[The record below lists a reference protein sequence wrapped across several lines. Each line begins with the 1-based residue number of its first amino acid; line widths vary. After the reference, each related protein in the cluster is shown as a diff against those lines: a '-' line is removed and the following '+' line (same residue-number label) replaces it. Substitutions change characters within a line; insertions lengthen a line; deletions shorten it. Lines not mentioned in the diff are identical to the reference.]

1 MPEGGRTS
9 YEHEIEEKLKKLD
22 AKINVP
28 EIPDAQ
34 AIFERAEKKKNNIFS
49 IRTVR
54 YAAAAAVILI
64 CVSIPVA
71 TTFMAKN
78 NAAPD
83 ASDALMYAAYGNGTV
98 ESSEEKS
105 TESEPYFGD
114 VSSSAEESEPQEE
127 GTEDSFGSANRTV
140 TAEEALAEYFSA
152 AAKKNPSTGGSS
164 EAENASKSFT
174 DKLNKKRLADVE
186 INDDYVSVMLYDIS
200 GQSEILTALWVEGAF
215 ESAGVSDDYYVITV
229 SKAVTREEF
238 ESGYYMP
245 MIGSP
250 EGGTSYLSEDEVLV
264 SDTVEKAVFTISISI
279 NIENGGYEI
288 YATLA

>member
-127 GTEDSFGSANRTV
+127 GTEDGFGSANRTV
-140 TAEEALAEYFSA
+140 TAEEALAEYFSD

-186 INDDYVSVMLYDIS
+186 INDDSVSVMLYDIS

-245 MIGSP
+245 MIGSH